1 MNTDARFDLIK
12 KNTAE
17 IITDDELK
25 QLLSSKKDISV
36 YYGTAPTGPVH
47 IGYMIPG
54 SKMFDFDKAGIRTKI
69 LIADIHAA
77 LDDLKT
83 SWESMD
89 LKAEY
94 YKKCFE
100 MALPWENKPTFV
112 KGSEF
117 QRDEK
122 YMTDVLR
129 LSTLS
134 TVSRAT
140 RAASEVTRM
149 KNPKVSELIYPI
161 MQALDEQYLDV
172 DIQLG
177 GLDQRHIFVFARE
190 YLPLLGYK
198 PRLEIMTPLV
208 ASLQGPGT
216 KMSASIP
223 ESCIKIYESE
233 EKIIS
238 KIKAAYAPVGDV
250 KDNPTMQLS
259 QFLVFPVKGKMK
271 IERPPKFGGD
281 AEFKSYEELKEAYE
295 AKKLHPSDL
304 KSALAKELIDIFA
317 KPRKYFE
324 GHQDILK
331 ELGDNFMP

>member
-1 MNTDARFDLIK
+1 MDIEARFELIK

-17 IITDDELK
+17 IITDDELR
-25 QLLSSKKDISV
+25 QLLRAKKAASA

-47 IGYMIPG
+47 IGYMIPL
-54 SKMFDFDKAGIRTKI
+54 SKVFDFDKAGIRTKI

-83 SWESMD
+83 PWEKIGE
-89 LKAEY
+89 KAGY

-100 MALPWENKPTFV
+100 LALPWEKAPMFV
-112 KGSEF
+112 KGSDF
-117 QRDEK
+117 QRSEE
-122 YMTDVLR
+122 YMADVLKI
-129 LSTLS
+129 STLA
-134 TVSRAT
+134 TVNRAT

-177 GLDQRHIFVFARE
+177 GLDQRHIMAFARE
-190 YLPLLGYK
+190 YLPLIGYK
-198 PRLEIMTPLV
+198 PRIEIMTPLV

-223 ESCIKIYESE
+223 ESCIKIYESGE
-233 EKIIS
+233 NITK
-238 KIKAAYAPVGDV
+238 KIKAAYCPVGDV
-250 KDNPTMQLS
+250 KDNPVMQLS
-259 QFLVFPVKGKMK
+259 QFLVFPVNGKMK
-271 IERPPKFGGD
+271 IERSEKFGGD
-281 AEFKSYEELKEAYE
+281 VEFISYEELKAAYE
-295 AKKLHPSDL
+295 SKALHPNDL
-304 KSALAKELIDIFA
+304 KPALAKELIEIFA

-324 GHQDILK
+324 GHQDMLK
-331 ELGDNFMP
+331 ELGDIFVP